1 MRQVSNVFDKNGTG
15 ETAPPES
22 ILARAQLYKGW
33 LTRSKG
39 KIDIQQVSISKTL
52 RYLKGRDLSNRRC
65 CSHFERPGPD
75 IN

>member
-1 MRQVSNVFDKNGTG
+1 MRQVSNVFNKRGTG

-39 KIDIQQVSISKTL
+39 KIDI
-52 RYLKGRDLSNRRC
+52 
-65 CSHFERPGPD
+65 H
-75 IN
+75 

>member
-22 ILARAQLYKGW
+22 ILARAHLYKGW

-39 KIDIQQVSISKTL
+39 KIDIQ
-52 RYLKGRDLSNRRC
+52 
-65 CSHFERPGPD
+65 
-75 IN
+75 

>member
-1 MRQVSNVFDKNGTG
+1 MFLTKMELC

-39 KIDIQQVSISKTL
+39 KIDIQ
-52 RYLKGRDLSNRRC
+52 
-65 CSHFERPGPD
+65 
-75 IN
+75 

>member
-15 ETAPPES
+15 ETVPPES

-39 KIDIQQVSISKTL
+39 KIDIQ
-52 RYLKGRDLSNRRC
+52 
-65 CSHFERPGPD
+65 
-75 IN
+75 

>member
-1 MRQVSNVFDKNGTG
+1 MNIFMQYYGVQSYKKEIKPLVLKNRKMNRVRVSNVFDKNGTG

-39 KIDIQQVSISKTL
+39 KIDIQ
-52 RYLKGRDLSNRRC
+52 
-65 CSHFERPGPD
+65 
-75 IN
+75 